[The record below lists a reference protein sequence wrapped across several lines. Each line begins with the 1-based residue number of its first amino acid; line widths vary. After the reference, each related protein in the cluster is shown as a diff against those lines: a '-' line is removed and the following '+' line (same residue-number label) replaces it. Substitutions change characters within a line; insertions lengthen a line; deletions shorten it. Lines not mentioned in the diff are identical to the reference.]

1 MKLIIGL
8 GNPGQGYSNNRHN
21 IGFMCL
27 KHFSK
32 EHKIEF
38 DKKQADA
45 RTGRGTV
52 DGIDVVLAKPQ
63 TYMNLSGKS
72 VNRLMYKYKVKPE
85 DIIVVHDDMDLPLGK
100 VRIRM
105 GGSSGGHN
113 GINSIIQEIGTR
125 EFVRIKIGIGRPEN
139 DDNNTRNG
147 KDIVDYVLSSFC
159 SEEKKMLEPSIE
171 KVSKAILCLI
181 TEGPE
186 AAMNK
191 FN

>member
-1 MKLIIGL
+1 MKLIVGL

-45 RTGRGTV
+45 RIGRGNIEGV
-52 DGIDVVLAKPQ
+52 DVVLAKPQ

-72 VNRLMYKYKVKPE
+72 VNRLMQKYKLKPE
-85 DIIVVHDDMDLPLGK
+85 DIIVVYDDMDLPLGK
-100 VRIRM
+100 VRIRL
-105 GGSSGGHN
+105 GGSSGGHK
-113 GINSIIQEIGTR
+113 GINSIIALIGTQ
-125 EFVRIKIGIGRPEN
+125 EFTRIKVGIGRPEK
-139 DDNNTRNG
+139 DEVDKFYDR
-147 KDIVDYVLSSFC
+147 DIVDYVLSNFSRD
-159 SEEKKMLEPSIE
+159 EKKQLKPSIE
-171 KVSKAILCLI
+171 KVSNALLTLI
-181 TEGPE
+181 TEGLEP
-186 AAMNK
+186 AMNK

>member
-32 EHKIEF
+32 EHRIEF
-38 DKKQADA
+38 DRKQANA
-45 RTGRGTV
+45 RVGRGKV
-52 DGIDVVLAKPQ
+52 EGIDVVLAKPQ
-63 TYMNLSGKS
+63 TYMNLSGQS
-72 VNRLMYKYKVKPE
+72 VNRLMHNFKLKAE

-100 VRIRM
+100 VRIRG

-125 EFVRIKIGIGRPEN
+125 DFIRIKIGIGRPEK
-139 DDNNTRNG
+139 DEDEPHDGR
-147 KDIVDYVLSSFC
+147 DIVDYVLSNFTA
-159 SEEKKMLEPSIE
+159 EEKKLLEPSIE
-171 KVSKAILCLI
+171 KVSSAILCLL
-181 TEGPE
+181 TEGLE
-186 AAMNK
+186 AAMNR

>member
-8 GNPGQGYSNNRHN
+8 GNLGQGYSNNRHN

-27 KHFSK
+27 THFAK

-45 RTGRGTV
+45 RIGRGRIE
-52 DGIDVVLAKPQ
+52 DIDVVLAKPQ

-72 VNRLMYKYKVKPE
+72 VNRLMHKYKLKPE
-85 DIIVVHDDMDLPLGK
+85 NIIVIHDDMDLPLGK

-113 GINSIIQEIGTR
+113 GINSIIQEIGTH
-125 EFVRIKIGIGRPEN
+125 EFIRIKIGIGRPEKDE
-139 DDNNTRNG
+139 DDMFYDRDVVG
-147 KDIVDYVLSSFC
+147 YVLSNFSQD
-159 SEEKKMLEPSIE
+159 EKKQLEPSIE
-171 KVSKAILCLI
+171 KVSSAILCLL
-181 TEGPE
+181 TAGLEP
-186 AAMNK
+186 AMNR

>member
-1 MKLIIGL
+1 MKLIVGL
-8 GNPGQGYSNNRHN
+8 GNPGQEYSNNRHN

-45 RTGRGTV
+45 RIGRGNIE
-52 DGIDVVLAKPQ
+52 GLDVVLAKPQ

-72 VNRLMYKYKVKPE
+72 VNRLMNKYKLKPE
-85 DIIVVHDDMDLPLGK
+85 DIIVIHDDMDLPLGK

-105 GGSSGGHN
+105 GGSSGGHK
-113 GINSIIQEIGTR
+113 GINSIIAEVGTR
-125 EFVRIKIGIGRPEN
+125 EFIRIKVGIGRPGKEE
-139 DDNNTRNG
+139 DDRSYDR
-147 KDIVDYVLSSFC
+147 DIVDYVLSNFSHD
-159 SEEKKMLEPSIE
+159 EKKQLEPSIS
-171 KVSKAILCLI
+171 KVSNALLCLI
-181 TEGPE
+181 TEGLEP
-186 AAMNK
+186 AMNK

>member
-27 KHFSK
+27 KYFAK
-32 EHKIEF
+32 EHKIDF

-45 RTGRGTV
+45 RIGRSKIE
-52 DGIDVVLAKPQ
+52 GIDVVLAKPQ

-72 VNRLMYKYKVKPE
+72 VNRLMYKFKLKPE
-85 DIIVVHDDMDLPLGK
+85 DIIVIHDDMDLPLGK
-100 VRIRM
+100 VRIRS

-113 GINSIIQEIGTR
+113 GINSIIAEIGTR
-125 EFVRIKIGIGRPEN
+125 EFIRVKIGIGRPGKEE
-139 DDNNTRNG
+139 DDRSYDR
-147 KDIVDYVLSSFC
+147 DIVDYVLSNFSHD
-159 SEEKKMLEPSIE
+159 EKKQLEPSIE
-171 KVSKAILCLI
+171 KVSDALLCLL
-181 TEGPE
+181 TEGLE
-186 AAMNK
+186 TAMNK

>member
-27 KHFSK
+27 KHFAK
-32 EHKIEF
+32 EHGIEF

-45 RTGRGTV
+45 RTGLGNIE
-52 DGIDVVLAKPQ
+52 GIDVVLAKPQ

-72 VNRLMYKYKVKPE
+72 VTRLMNKYKLTPE
-85 DIIVVHDDMDLPLGK
+85 DIIVFHDDMDLPLGK

-113 GINSIIQEIGTR
+113 GINSIIAEIGTR
-125 EFVRIKIGIGRPEN
+125 EFIRIKIGIGRPER
-139 DDNNTRNG
+139 DEDNRVY
-147 KDIVDYVLSSFC
+147 DREIVDYVLSNFSRD
-159 SEEKKMLEPSIE
+159 EKKQLEPSIE
-171 KVSKAILCLI
+171 KVSDAILCLL
-181 TEGPE
+181 TEGLD
-186 AAMNK
+186 AAMNR

>member
-27 KHFSK
+27 KYFAK
-32 EHKIEF
+32 EHKIDF

-45 RTGRGTV
+45 RIGRGKIE
-52 DGIDVVLAKPQ
+52 GIDVVLAKPQ

-72 VNRLMYKYKVKPE
+72 VNRLMYKFKLKPE

-100 VRIRM
+100 VRIRS

-113 GINSIIQEIGTR
+113 GINSIIAEIGTR
-125 EFVRIKIGIGRPEN
+125 EFIRVKIGIGRPGKEE
-139 DDNNTRNG
+139 DDRSYDR
-147 KDIVDYVLSSFC
+147 DIVDYVLSNFSHD
-159 SEEKKMLEPSIE
+159 EKKQLEPSIE
-171 KVSKAILCLI
+171 KVSDALLCLL
-181 TEGPE
+181 TEGLE
-186 AAMNK
+186 TAMNK

>member
-27 KHFSK
+27 KHFAK
-32 EHKIEF
+32 EHGIEF

-45 RTGRGTV
+45 RTGLGNIE
-52 DGIDVVLAKPQ
+52 GIDVVLAKPQ

-72 VNRLMYKYKVKPE
+72 VNRLMHKYKLKPE

-113 GINSIIQEIGTR
+113 GINSIIAEIGTR
-125 EFVRIKIGIGRPEN
+125 EFIRIKIGIGRPER
-139 DDNNTRNG
+139 DEDNRVY
-147 KDIVDYVLSSFC
+147 DREIVDYVLSNFSRD
-159 SEEKKMLEPSIE
+159 EKKQLEPSIE
-171 KVSKAILCLI
+171 KVSDAILCLL
-181 TEGPE
+181 TEGLD
-186 AAMNK
+186 AAMNR

>member
-1 MKLIIGL
+1 MKLIVGL

-45 RTGRGTV
+45 RIGRGNIEGV
-52 DGIDVVLAKPQ
+52 DVVLAKPQ

-72 VNRLMYKYKVKPE
+72 VNRLMQKYKLKPE

-105 GGSSGGHN
+105 GGSSGGHK
-113 GINSIIQEIGTR
+113 GINSIIALIGTR
-125 EFVRIKIGIGRPEN
+125 EFIRIKVGIGRPEK
-139 DDNNTRNG
+139 DEEDRFYDR
-147 KDIVDYVLSSFC
+147 DIVDYVLSNFSRD
-159 SEEKKMLEPSIE
+159 EKRQLEPAIE
-171 KVSKAILCLI
+171 KVSNALLCLI
-181 TEGPE
+181 TEGLEP
-186 AAMNK
+186 AMNK
-191 FN
+191 CN

>member
-27 KHFSK
+27 KHFAS
-32 EHKIEF
+32 EHKIDF

-45 RTGRGTV
+45 RVGRGRIE
-52 DGIDVVLAKPQ
+52 GIDVVLAKPQ

-72 VNRLMYKYKVKPE
+72 VNRLMYKYKLKPE
-85 DIIVVHDDMDLPLGK
+85 DIIIVHDDMDLPLGK

-113 GINSIIQEIGTR
+113 GINSIIAETGTR
-125 EFVRIKIGIGRPEN
+125 DFVRVKIGIGRPDKDVN
-139 DDNNTRNG
+139 DRDYER
-147 KDIVDYVLSSFC
+147 DIVDYVLSNFSHD
-159 SEEKKMLEPSIE
+159 EKKQLEPSIE
-171 KVSKAILCLI
+171 KVADAIFCLL
-181 TEGPE
+181 TEGLE